1 MRKTLYLTDCEGPIS
16 KNDNAFELSQ
26 HLMPNGGDFFA
37 RVSRYDDFLADI
49 EKKPGYKAGDTLKL
63 IVPFLKA
70 YGVTDEAI
78 RKFSSE
84 VLLLVPRADEMLRTV
99 SASMPA
105 YIISTSYR
113 PYIEALCAA
122 VDFPVSN
129 TYCTGIELDSHTLP
143 ENEVALLRELLDE
156 ILSLPEIDLPADA
169 TSFEQLDDG
178 SKTAIRR
185 MNEIFWDQLEP
196 LEAGKLIA
204 TVDPIG
210 GTEKA
215 RAVESAVAREG
226 SDWHDVI
233 YVGDS
238 ITDKDA
244 LELVKSR
251 GGTAI
256 SFNGNRYALQ
266 SAEYAVVAEEAF
278 ICAILAL
285 VLRAHGT
292 DGLKALAEGWQ
303 RKDLPYDLV
312 PDEMRGEL
320 DRAASRGTIFAKI
333 VPEKLPDLIRVSEK
347 LRKSL
352 RGTKIG
358 GLG

>member
-1 MRKTLYLTDCEGPIS
+1 VRKTLYLTDCEGPIS
-16 KNDNAFELSQ
+16 KNDNAFELAQ
-26 HLMPNGGDFFA
+26 HVMPDGGDFFA
-37 RVSRYDDFLADI
+37 KVSRYDDFVADI
-49 EKKPGYKAGDTLKL
+49 EKKPGYKAGNTLQL

-78 RKFSSE
+78 REFSSE

-99 SASMPA
+99 CLSMPA

-113 PYIEALCAA
+113 PYIDALCAA
-122 VDFPVSN
+122 VNFPVSN
-129 TYCTGIELDSHTLP
+129 TYCTEIELDAHTLP
-143 ENEVALLRELLDE
+143 ENEVALLKTLLEE
-156 ILSLPEIDLPADA
+156 ILSLPAIDLPADA

-178 SKTAIRR
+178 SKTAISR
-185 MNEIFWDQLEP
+185 MNEIFWEELAPMES
-196 LEAGKLIA
+196 GKLIS

-215 RAVESAVAREG
+215 RAVESAVGREG
-226 SDWHDVI
+226 ADWSDVV

-256 SFNGNRYALQ
+256 SFNGNRYALRC
-266 SAEYAVVAEEAF
+266 AEYAVVAEDAF
-278 ICAILAL
+278 ICAVLAR
-285 VLRAHGT
+285 VLQAHGT
-292 DGLKALAEGWQ
+292 DGLKSLAEGWGSKQ
-303 RKDLPYDLV
+303 LPYDLV
-312 PDEMRGEL
+312 PDEMRGEVG
-320 DRAASRGTIFAKI
+320 RAASRGTIFARI
-333 VPEKLPDLIRVSEK
+333 VPERLPDLIRVSEQ

-358 GLG
+358 NLG

>member
-16 KNDNAFELSQ
+16 KNDNAFELAQ
-26 HLMPNGGDFFA
+26 HLMPNGGEFFA
-37 RVSRYDDFLADI
+37 KVSRYDDFVADI
-49 EKKPGYKAGDTLKL
+49 EKKPGYKAGNTLKL

-99 SASMPA
+99 CASMPA

-113 PYIEALCAA
+113 PYIDALCAA
-122 VDFPVSN
+122 VDFPISN
-129 TYCTGIELDSHTLP
+129 TYCTEIELDSHTLP
-143 ENEVALLRELLDE
+143 ENEVALLKTLLE
-156 ILSLPEIDLPADA
+156 EVLSLPEIDLPADA
-169 TSFEQLDDG
+169 TSFDQLDDG
-178 SKTAIRR
+178 SKTAISR
-185 MNEIFWDQLEP
+185 MNEIFWDELEP
-196 LEAGKLIA
+196 LEAGKLIS

-215 RAVESAVAREG
+215 RAAESAVKREG
-226 SDWHDVI
+226 ADWHDVI

-244 LELVKSR
+244 LELLRSR

-292 DGLKALAEGWQ
+292 DGLKSLAEGWGSNE
-303 RKDLPYDLV
+303 LPRDLV
-312 PDEMRGEL
+312 PEEMRAEL
-320 DRAASRGTIFAKI
+320 DRAVSSGTIFVRI
-333 VPEKLPDLIRVSEK
+333 TSETLPDLTKVSEQ

>member
-16 KNDNAFELSQ
+16 KNDNAFELAE
-26 HLMPNGGDFFA
+26 HLIPAGGDFFA
-37 RVSRYDDFLADI
+37 KVSRYDDFVADI
-49 EKKPGYKAGDTLKL
+49 EKKPGYKAGNTLQL

-84 VLLLVPRADEMLRTV
+84 VLLLVPRADEMLRMV
-99 SASMPA
+99 SAAMPA

-122 VDFPVSN
+122 VDFPISN
-129 TYCTGIELDSHTLP
+129 TYCTEIDLDSHTLP
-143 ENEVALLRELLDE
+143 ENEVALLKELLDE
-156 ILSLPEIDLPADA
+156 ILSLPAIDLPADA

-178 SKTAIRR
+178 SKSAISR
-185 MNEIFWDQLEP
+185 MNEIFWEELEP

-204 TVDPIG
+204 TVDPVG

-215 RAVESAVAREG
+215 RAVESAVKREG
-226 SDWHDVI
+226 ADWCDVI

-251 GGTAI
+251 GGTAV

-266 SAEYAVVAEEAF
+266 SAEYAVVAEDAF
-278 ICAILAL
+278 VCAILAQ
-285 VLRAHGT
+285 VLATHGT
-292 DGLKALAEGWQ
+292 GGLNLLAAGWGS
-303 RKDLPYDLV
+303 KKLPYDLV
-312 PDEMRGEL
+312 PEEMRGEL
-320 DRAASRGTIFAKI
+320 DRTASHGTIFARI
-333 VPEKLPDLIRVSEK
+333 VPERLPDLIRVSEQ